1 MEKLLFEIGTEEIP
15 AKFMPGILKQ
25 LQELAAGKMQELRI
39 PFENITVYGTPRRMT
54 FIAAGVAET
63 QADSTIEAKGPSVKI
78 AFVSGAPS
86 KAAIGFARGQ
96 GIDVKDLEV
105 RGEYVYAVKH
115 LAGQPVADLLPGL
128 LLDILES
135 LSFPKNMRWADY
147 DFRFVRPIRWLV
159 ALFGEKV
166 IPVEITG
173 VKSGRYS
180 MGHRFMQQ
188 SMKEAVET
196 KGLLS
201 AAINKV
207 GNVVHSAVMGM
218 QGAVEIPNADA
229 YVQALADNFVMVDQD
244 ARRELIRQQ
253 VTELAAAE
261 GGIAEIDEDLLEE
274 VNYLVEY
281 PTALCGKFE
290 EKFLS
295 LPKEAIITPMRE
307 HQRYFPVVDEEGRL
321 LNKFI
326 TVRNG
331 GKEFLDVVAHG
342 NERVLRARLSDA
354 EFFFNEDRK
363 KPLIDRQDGLTKIV
377 FQEGLGNLAD
387 KTERLLKLGRVFGEE
402 CGLHE
407 EAAVVLE
414 RATELAKTDLTTGMV
429 TEFTELQGVM
439 GKEYALLDG
448 ESPEVAEAIFEQYLP
463 RFAGDVLPQTEAG
476 KVLSIIDKVDN
487 IVATFSRGLIP
498 TGSQDPYALRRQT
511 IGILNILLGSEWNI
525 SLRPIFKASMEL
537 LNVATDKQEELLN
550 ALLGEQLAWAL
561 EDRMEISHQLQI
573 LRDSQGGKYTPF
585 ISSEVN
591 KTLKLKLESST
602 SLQSIIRNLTGGNTT
617 NIFNQFNQQ
626 NNLNTENTISIEEAR
641 TIVLESQKVLTKTEE
656 AKLLEDKY
664 DINSLPE
671 VVATKQEGVDTSK
684 EGLNLNKKELNQIT
698 DNYKAA
704 MELSSKEHHELRR
717 EIEMRIDTDS
727 YDPEMDRYLEDDE
740 ILESE
745 EDTSLAASFLNK
757 RK

>member
-54 FIAAGVAET
+54 FIAVGVAET

-96 GIDVKDLEV
+96 GVDVNELEV

-115 LAGQPVADLLPGL
+115 LAGQPVADLLPAL

-159 ALFGEKV
+159 ALFGDKV
-166 IPVEITG
+166 VPVEITG

-188 SMKEAVET
+188 SMKEAVEN

-201 AAINKV
+201 AALNKV

-229 YVQALADNFVMVDQD
+229 YVQALADNFVLVDQD

-261 GGIAEIDEDLLEE
+261 GDIAEIDEDLLEE

-307 HQRYFPVVDEEGRL
+307 HQRYFPVVDAEGRL

-363 KPLIDRQDGLTKIV
+363 IKLEDRLEKLKTV
-377 FQEGLGNLAD
+377 SFQEGLGNMYD
-387 KTERLLKLGRVFGEE
+387 KSERLTKLAEMVKFAINVKVDDANLKRTAL
-402 CGLHE
+402 
-407 EAAVVLE
+407 
-414 RATELAKTDLTTGMV
+414 LAKTDLVAGMV
-429 TEFTELQGVM
+429 VEFTELQGVM
-439 GKEYALLDG
+439 GREYAKLDG
-448 ESPEVAEAIFEQYLP
+448 EPAEVAAGIYEHYLP
-463 RFAGDVLPQTEAG
+463 RFAGDELPQGTIG
-476 KVLSIIDKVDN
+476 RIVGISDKLDN
-487 IVATFSRGLIP
+487 IVATFSRGLAP
-498 TGSQDPYALRRQT
+498 TGSQDPYALRRQAL
-511 IGILNILLGSEWNI
+511 GIINILISSNYHLPLIKILAGALYLLNIKPEDTGKLIPQILEFFKLRLKNLMIEQGIRYDVVDAVFADERNDDLVDIYARCQALNAYVALPEAEAVIQASIRVCNLCKKIDTEVAI
-525 SLRPIFKASMEL
+525 SSALFADPAEQEL
-537 LNVATDKQEELLN
+537 HDVLIRLNKELIPDIVTYNYAAALKLAEQVVEPVNKFFDSVMVMDENVAVKNNRL
-550 ALLGEQLAWAL
+550 ALLEQA
-561 EDRMEISHQLQI
+561 
-573 LRDSQGGKYTPF
+573 K
-585 ISSEVN
+585 EV
-591 KTLKLKLESST
+591 
-602 SLQSIIRNLTGGNTT
+602 T
-617 NIFNQFNQQ
+617 NAVGD
-626 NNLNTENTISIEEAR
+626 LSC
-641 TIVLESQKVLTKTEE
+641 IVL
-656 AKLLEDKY
+656 
-664 DINSLPE
+664 
-671 VVATKQEGVDTSK
+671 
-684 EGLNLNKKELNQIT
+684 
-698 DNYKAA
+698 
-704 MELSSKEHHELRR
+704 
-717 EIEMRIDTDS
+717 
-727 YDPEMDRYLEDDE
+727 
-740 ILESE
+740 
-745 EDTSLAASFLNK
+745 
-757 RK
+757 